1 MRFQDR
7 HEAGQLLARRLGA
20 FADEDTVVLA
30 LPRGGV
36 VVGYEVATALG
47 LPLEVLGVRK
57 LGVPW
62 QPELAMGA
70 IAEGGAIY
78 LNRNVLQMNDV
89 QPDEVREVSASEKRE
104 LERRVQRYREGRTLP
119 QVRGRTVLLVDDG
132 LATGSTARAAIQA
145 LRRLSPRVLVLATP
159 VASAET
165 AAELRSEVDAVVSVR
180 EPTNLWAIGAWYND
194 FRPVSDEEVSL
205 LLDRAH
211 QAQPATEPSAP

>member
-1 MRFQDR
+1 MHFQDR

-20 FADEDTVVLA
+20 FADADTVVLA

-47 LPLEVLGVRK
+47 LPLDVLGVRK

-70 IAEGGAIY
+70 ISEGGSVY
-78 LNRNVLQMNDV
+78 LNREVLQMNDV
-89 QPDEVREVSASEKRE
+89 QPDEARAVLESEKRE
-104 LERRVQRYREGRTLP
+104 LERRVQRYRDGRSLP

-132 LATGSTARAAIQA
+132 LATGSTARAAILA
-145 LRRLSPRVLVLATP
+145 LSRLGPRVLVLAAP

-165 AAELRSEVDAVVSVR
+165 AAALRAEVDAVVSVR

-194 FRPVSDEEVSL
+194 FRPVSDGEVTL

-211 QAQPATEPSAP
+211 QAQPTAGPSAT

>member
-165 AAELRSEVDAVVSVR
+165 ASELRSEVDAVVSVR